1 MLLYS
6 YLFSFSN
13 DRRGWHETRSALTTG
28 HSTEGDDYIV
38 LGLGVGILGVYWLAV
53 HFLDKWTIDLLP
65 WWVEPF
71 TAIPLVG
78 LLALTEVFGKNPL
91 HWWPLVWGT
100 KIQIRQDDDPIK
112 HSLEIDEIKERLG
125 GPLNVYVIDW
135 QTLKFRRM
143 KDVTKYLLFKF

>member
-1 MLLYS
+1 MKMSFKKPRLPNHPVLTS
-6 YLFSFSN
+6 Y
-13 DRRGWHETRSALTTG
+13 RYHEDDDDF
-28 HSTEGDDYIV
+28 GDDYIV
-38 LGLGVGILGVYWLAV
+38 LGLGVGILGVFWLAV

-78 LLALTEVFGKNPL
+78 LLALTEIFGKNPL

-135 QTLKFRRM
+135 QTLKFRRK

>member
-1 MLLYS
+1 MKM
-6 YLFSFSN
+6 SFKKPRLPNHPVLTSN
-13 DRRGWHETRSALTTG
+13 RYHDDEDF
-28 HSTEGDDYIV
+28 GDDYIV

-135 QTLKFRRM
+135 QTLKFRRK

>member
-1 MLLYS
+1 MKM
-6 YLFSFSN
+6 SFKKPRLPNHPVLTSN
-13 DRRGWHETRSALTTG
+13 RYHDDEDF
-28 HSTEGDDYIV
+28 GDDYIV

-78 LLALTEVFGKNPL
+78 VIALTEVFGKNPL

-135 QTLKFRRM
+135 QTLKFRRK

>member
-1 MLLYS
+1 MKM
-6 YLFSFSN
+6 SFKKPRLPNHPVLTSN
-13 DRRGWHETRSALTTG
+13 RYHDDDEDF
-28 HSTEGDDYIV
+28 GDDYIV

-78 LLALTEVFGKNPL
+78 VIALTEVFGKNPL

-135 QTLKFRRM
+135 QTLKFRRK

>member
-1 MLLYS
+1 MSSKKPRLPNHPVLTS
-6 YLFSFSN
+6 Y
-13 DRRGWHETRSALTTG
+13 RYHEDD
-28 HSTEGDDYIV
+28 EDFGDDYIV
-38 LGLGVGILGVYWLAV
+38 LGLGVGILGVFWLAV
-53 HFLDKWTIDLLP
+53 HFLDKWTINLLP
-65 WWVEPF
+65 WWAEPF

-112 HSLEIDEIKERLG
+112 HSLEIDEIKQRLG

-135 QTLKFRRM
+135 QTLKFRRK

>member
-1 MLLYS
+1 MKMSFKKPRLPNHPVLTS
-6 YLFSFSN
+6 Y
-13 DRRGWHETRSALTTG
+13 RYHEDDDDF
-28 HSTEGDDYIV
+28 GDDYIV
-38 LGLGVGILGVYWLAV
+38 LGLGVGILGVFWLAV

-91 HWWPLVWGT
+91 HWGPLVWGT

-135 QTLKFRRM
+135 QTLKFRRK

>member
-1 MLLYS
+1 MKM
-6 YLFSFSN
+6 SFKKPRLPNHPVLTSN
-13 DRRGWHETRSALTTG
+13 RYHDDEDF
-28 HSTEGDDYIV
+28 GDDYIV
-38 LGLGVGILGVYWLAV
+38 LGLGVGILGVFWLAV

-78 LLALTEVFGKNPL
+78 LLALTEIFGKNPL

-135 QTLKFRRM
+135 QTLKFRRK

>member
-1 MLLYS
+1 MKMSSKKPRLPNHPVLTS
-6 YLFSFSN
+6 Y
-13 DRRGWHETRSALTTG
+13 RYHEDDDDF
-28 HSTEGDDYIV
+28 GDDYIV

-78 LLALTEVFGKNPL
+78 LLALTEVFGKNAL

-135 QTLKFRRM
+135 QTLKFRRK

>member
-1 MLLYS
+1 MKMSSKKPRLPNHPVLTS
-6 YLFSFSN
+6 Y
-13 DRRGWHETRSALTTG
+13 RYHEDD
-28 HSTEGDDYIV
+28 EDFGDDYIV

-135 QTLKFRRM
+135 QTLKFRRK

>member
-1 MLLYS
+1 M
-6 YLFSFSN
+6 SFKKPRLPNHPVLTSN
-13 DRRGWHETRSALTTG
+13 RYHDDEDF
-28 HSTEGDDYIV
+28 GDDYIV
-38 LGLGVGILGVYWLAV
+38 LGLGVGILGVFWLAV

-78 LLALTEVFGKNPL
+78 LLALTEIFGKNPL

-135 QTLKFRRM
+135 QTLKFRRK

>member
-1 MLLYS
+1 MKM
-6 YLFSFSN
+6 SFKKPRLPNHPVLTSN
-13 DRRGWHETRSALTTG
+13 RYHVDEDF
-28 HSTEGDDYIV
+28 GDDYIV

-135 QTLKFRRM
+135 QTLKFRRK

>member
-1 MLLYS
+1 MSSKKPRLPNHPVLTS
-6 YLFSFSN
+6 Y
-13 DRRGWHETRSALTTG
+13 RYHEDD
-28 HSTEGDDYIV
+28 EDFGDDYIV
-38 LGLGVGILGVYWLAV
+38 LGLGVGILGVFWLAV

-100 KIQIRQDDDPIK
+100 KIQIKQEDDLVK
-112 HSLEIDEIKERLG
+112 HSLEIDEIKQRLG

-135 QTLKFRRM
+135 QTLKFRRK
-143 KDVTKYLLFKF
+143 KDITKYLLFKF

>member
-1 MLLYS
+1 MKMSSKKPRLPNHPVLTS
-6 YLFSFSN
+6 Y
-13 DRRGWHETRSALTTG
+13 RYHEDDDDF
-28 HSTEGDDYIV
+28 GDDYIV
-38 LGLGVGILGVYWLAV
+38 LGLGVGILGVFWLAV

-135 QTLKFRRM
+135 QTLKFRRK

>member
-1 MLLYS
+1 MKM
-6 YLFSFSN
+6 SFKKPRLPNHPVLTSN
-13 DRRGWHETRSALTTG
+13 RYHDDEDF
-28 HSTEGDDYIV
+28 GDDYIV

-78 LLALTEVFGKNPL
+78 LLALTEIFGKNPL

-112 HSLEIDEIKERLG
+112 HSLEIDEIKQRLG

-135 QTLKFRRM
+135 QTLKFRRK

>member
-1 MLLYS
+1 MKM
-6 YLFSFSN
+6 SFKKPRLPNHPVLTSN
-13 DRRGWHETRSALTTG
+13 RYHDDEDF
-28 HSTEGDDYIV
+28 GDDYIV
-38 LGLGVGILGVYWLAV
+38 LGLGVGFLGVYWLAV

-112 HSLEIDEIKERLG
+112 HSLEIDEIKQRLG

-135 QTLKFRRM
+135 QTLKFRRK

>member
-1 MLLYS
+1 MKMNFKKPRLPNHPVLT
-6 YLFSFSN
+6 SN
-13 DRRGWHETRSALTTG
+13 RYRDDDEDF
-28 HSTEGDDYIV
+28 GDDYIV

-135 QTLKFRRM
+135 QTLKFRRK

>member
-1 MLLYS
+1 MKM
-6 YLFSFSN
+6 SFKKPRLPNRPVLTSN
-13 DRRGWHETRSALTTG
+13 RYHDDDEDF
-28 HSTEGDDYIV
+28 GDDYIV

-78 LLALTEVFGKNPL
+78 LLALTEIFGKNPL

-112 HSLEIDEIKERLG
+112 HSLEIDEIKQRLG

-135 QTLKFRRM
+135 QTLKFRRK

>member
-1 MLLYS
+1 MKMSFKKPRLPNHPVLTS
-6 YLFSFSN
+6 YRYHDDDEDF
-13 DRRGWHETRSALTTG
+13 
-28 HSTEGDDYIV
+28 GDDYIV

-135 QTLKFRRM
+135 QTLKFRRK

>member
-1 MLLYS
+1 MKMSSKKPRLPNHPVLTS
-6 YLFSFSN
+6 Y
-13 DRRGWHETRSALTTG
+13 RYHEDD
-28 HSTEGDDYIV
+28 EDFGDDYIV
-38 LGLGVGILGVYWLAV
+38 LGLGVGILGVFWLAV

-78 LLALTEVFGKNPL
+78 LLALTEIFGKNPL

-112 HSLEIDEIKERLG
+112 HSLEIDEIKQRLG

-135 QTLKFRRM
+135 QTLKFRRK

>member
-1 MLLYS
+1 MKMSFKKPRLPNHPVLTS
-6 YLFSFSN
+6 Y
-13 DRRGWHETRSALTTG
+13 RYHEDDDDF
-28 HSTEGDDYIV
+28 GDDYIV

-135 QTLKFRRM
+135 QTLKFRRK

>member
-1 MLLYS
+1 MKMSSKKPRLPNHPVLTS
-6 YLFSFSN
+6 Y
-13 DRRGWHETRSALTTG
+13 RYHEDD
-28 HSTEGDDYIV
+28 EDFGDDYIV
-38 LGLGVGILGVYWLAV
+38 LGLGVGILGVFWLAV

-135 QTLKFRRM
+135 QTLKFRRK
-143 KDVTKYLLFKF
+143 KDITKYLLFKF